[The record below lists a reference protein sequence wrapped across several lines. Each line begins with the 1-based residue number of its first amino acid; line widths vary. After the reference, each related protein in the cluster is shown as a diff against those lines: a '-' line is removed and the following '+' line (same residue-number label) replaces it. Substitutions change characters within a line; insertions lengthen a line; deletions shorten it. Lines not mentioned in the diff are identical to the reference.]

1 MTDSICWHCG
11 ERKATV
17 RKCSY
22 PVCSACAADL
32 DPEEMEEVVIESI
45 KRGRIVPLA
54 EIQRRKPKGGPDAEM
69 SRR

>member
-1 MTDSICWHCG
+1 VTDHICWRCG

-17 RKCSY
+17 RKYGY

-54 EIQRRKPKGGPDAEM
+54 EIQRRKAKGGPDA
-69 SRR
+69 